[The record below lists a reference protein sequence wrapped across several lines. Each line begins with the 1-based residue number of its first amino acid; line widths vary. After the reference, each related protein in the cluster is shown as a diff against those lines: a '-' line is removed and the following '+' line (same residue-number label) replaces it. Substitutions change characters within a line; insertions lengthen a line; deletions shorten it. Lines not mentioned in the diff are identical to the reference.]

1 LRVVPEDAERPERAE
16 GHRDLPVLA
25 VLVAGGEVLAEVLEV
40 RLEDLP
46 NQLPQLGILE
56 VLELTDLAVAE
67 RGQTPS
73 WL

>member
-1 LRVVPEDAERPERAE
+1 MGIVTQRSEVPEGAG